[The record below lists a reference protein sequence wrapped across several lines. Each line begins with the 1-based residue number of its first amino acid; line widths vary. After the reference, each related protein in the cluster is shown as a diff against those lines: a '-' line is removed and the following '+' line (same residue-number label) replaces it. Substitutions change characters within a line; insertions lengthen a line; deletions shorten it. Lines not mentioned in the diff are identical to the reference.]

1 MVRVARWL
9 PAAVLAALTTL
20 AALAR
25 RPPDRL
31 ADLHV
36 YVGAVSGLRQHHSL
50 YDFITADGAPFTY
63 PPFAGLVLL
72 PLAHLPEWPIGIA
85 WTLAKVAVVAA
96 LAVLTARPAQAWF
109 PPAARPWLAPGLAAA
124 LFASAPVSSD
134 LRFGQVS
141 VVLATLVLA
150 DLTLPRPA
158 RYRGVLTG
166 LAAAVKLTPLIFL
179 PLLWLARSRRAALT
193 GVAACAAATAL
204 AWAVLPGDSLRFW
217 GTEIWRVSRLGHIT
231 TGGNQ
236 SFNGALLRLGL
247 AGTPRALLTLAVAAL
262 VGCLALGRGAR
273 AARAGDW
280 LSATVVVG
288 AASVVISPVSWTHHQ
303 VWLVLA
309 AVLPVRGPTAARVAW
324 PVLVLAVMILPV
336 LALPGPLG
344 NLRLLLAVAVATA
357 VPLAPSVSADAE
369 PGQPPRVRQDVDL
382 HDLPVGDGEAHQ

>member
-1 MVRVARWL
+1 MGSARITVGRVASWL
-9 PAAVLAALTTL
+9 PAGVLAAVTALAALT
-20 AALAR
+20 R

-36 YVGAVSGLRQHHSL
+36 YVGAVSGLRHHHSL
-50 YDFITADGAPFTY
+50 YDFITGNGAPFTY

-72 PLAHLPEWPIGIA
+72 PLAHLPEWPIGVA
-85 WTLAKVAVVAA
+85 WTVAKLAVVAA
-96 LAVLTARPAQAWF
+96 LAVLAGRAAQAWY
-109 PPAARPWLAPGLAAA
+109 PRRVRPWLAPALAAA

-150 DLTLPRPA
+150 DLTLARP

-166 LAAAVKLTPLIFL
+166 LATAVKLTPLIFI
-179 PLLWLARSRRAALT
+179 PLLWLGGRRRAALT
-193 GVAACAAATAL
+193 AVAACAAATGL

-217 GTEIWRVSRLGHIT
+217 GTEVWRVGRLGHIT

-247 AGTPRALLTLAVAAL
+247 AGPPRALLTLAVAAL
-262 VGCLALGRGAR
+262 VGCLALWRGAR

-280 LSATVVVG
+280 LSAGILAG

-309 AVLPVRGPTAARVAW
+309 AVLPVRGPAAARVAW
-324 PVLVLAVMILPV
+324 PLLVLAVMIPPV
-336 LALPGPLG
+336 LALGALPGPAGVLLG
-344 NLRLLLAVAVATA
+344 NLRLLLAAGVAAL
-357 VPLAPSVSADAE
+357 VPLARPPGTASVQ
-369 PGQPPRVRQDVDL
+369 PQGQLAAQV
-382 HDLPVGDGEAHQ
+382 